1 MVFPPIPG
9 LRPGVERMPSEVEQY
24 RANAEE
30 CAQRAEKATDPE
42 VKAAFKKVEREWLEM
57 ARLSED
63 RVW

>member
-1 MVFPPIPG
+1 
-9 LRPGVERMPSEVEQY
+9 MPSEAERY
-24 RANAEE
+24 RAKAEE
-30 CAQRAEKATDPE
+30 CARRAEKAMDPQ